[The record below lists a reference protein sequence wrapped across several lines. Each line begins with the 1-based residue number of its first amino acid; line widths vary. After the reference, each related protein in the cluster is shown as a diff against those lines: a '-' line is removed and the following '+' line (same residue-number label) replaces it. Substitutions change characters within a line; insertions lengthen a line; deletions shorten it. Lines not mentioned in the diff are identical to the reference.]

1 MGDTAALQETRPS
14 LDLLNRL
21 IAEVE
26 VVFHGKEEVIRFAV
40 AALLARG
47 HILFEDVPGVG
58 KTTLAHAL
66 ATALGL
72 SFKRIQFTSDLL
84 PSDVL
89 GVSIYNPRTSEFETR
104 PGPIFTNLVLA
115 DEINRAPPR
124 TQSGLLQAMQE
135 GKVSIDDETHD
146 LPMPFMVMA
155 TQNPLEHHGTYPL
168 PESQVDRFL
177 MRLAI
182 GYPDAAA
189 ERRILL
195 ESTLEKTWDERIRAV
210 LTPPQVLALQQEV
223 QEIEA
228 EPSLVDYLMEIVRR
242 TRTEPRLRMGVS
254 PRGAI
259 ALFRAARALALLDG
273 RSFLVPSDIH
283 RLVVPCLAHRLLPVG
298 ATAATHEAH
307 EEAAAVLEEI
317 LESLPVPV

>member
-1 MGDTAALQETRPS
+1 MADTTTITDAPPTV
-14 LDLLNRL
+14 DLLERL

-26 VVFHGKEEVIRFAV
+26 HVFHGKEEVVRLAV
-40 AALLARG
+40 SALLARG

-72 SFKRIQFTSDLL
+72 SFRRIQFTSDLL

-124 TQSGLLQAMQE
+124 TQSGLLQAMAE
-135 GKVSIDDETHD
+135 GKVSLDDKTFE
-146 LPMPFMVMA
+146 LPQPFMVMA

-177 MRLAI
+177 MRITI
-182 GYPDAAA
+182 GYPGAAA
-189 ERRILL
+189 ERQILEDSTEEGDWELRIK
-195 ESTLEKTWDERIRAV
+195 SV
-210 LTPPQVLALQQEV
+210 LTPTDVLRLQNQVSEV
-223 QEIEA
+223 RA
-228 EPSLVDYLMEIVRR
+228 EESLMTYLMEIVRR
-242 TRTEPRLRMGVS
+242 TRVEPRLRMGVS

-259 ALFRAARALALLDG
+259 GLYRASRAFALLSG
-273 RSFLVPSDIH
+273 RDFLVPSDIQH
-283 RLVVPCLAHRLLPVG
+283 VAGPCMAHRILPIG

-307 EEAAAVLEEI
+307 EEAGAIVEEI
-317 LESLPVPV
+317 LEDVAVPV